1 MKEIGWNCDLSIF
14 TIGRIVLSTKTNELG
29 FISQVTIFDR
39 SPSFCVC
46 WISDINN
53 KDNMFICWEFEKI
66 YPSIKYFNAFLT
78 YTELEDICYNFNNLE
93 QTKNKLTILLN
104 EKIKNQTPVEIT
116 IKELTA

>member
-1 MKEIGWNCDLSIF
+1 
-14 TIGRIVLSTKTNELG
+14 
-29 FISQVTIFDR
+29 
-39 SPSFCVC
+39 
-46 WISDINN
+46 
-53 KDNMFICWEFEKI
+53 MFICWEFEKI